1 MNRNAAYMVNLR
13 KLECIAGWRDLGQ
26 LQRNVVL
33 ALIYGLDDL
42 EIQQLDL
49 PGMINVAGTLNAV
62 ECTKTLSALL
72 KRRSAREAR
81 G

>member
-1 MNRNAAYMVNLR
+1 MNRNATYMVYLC

-49 PGMINVAGTLNAV
+49 LGMISEAGTLNAV
-62 ECTKTLSALL
+62 ECTKILSAL
-72 KRRSAREAR
+72 R

>member
-1 MNRNAAYMVNLR
+1 MNRNAAYMVYLR
-13 KLECIAGWRDLGQ
+13 KLECIAGWHDLGQ

-49 PGMINVAGTLNAV
+49 LGMISEAGTLNAV
-62 ECTKTLSALL
+62 ECTKTLSAL
-72 KRRSAREAR
+72 R